1 MEAKAQRDEQT
12 AAERRVVVP
21 AEPAPHPSVTPEE
34 FSDTQF
40 FRRTLFV
47 VAMTI
52 VTALVLALIW
62 YASDVFLLLFAGILF
77 AVLLRAPVNW
87 LARRTPIL
95 ENVALALSVIVFA
108 GALGLL
114 VYMFAAPL
122 AEQVGQLSDTLPQ
135 AAARMRQWVREHHWG
150 AALEPLIQELARL
163 RIDVQTLGQARGVI
177 SSTFAGLAG
186 LAVALFIG
194 AYLAAQPRLYQRGFM
209 HLLPK
214 RIRPRAADVL
224 DEIGSVLRWWM
235 VGRLIIM
242 SVIGVAAGI
251 GLWWLDVPLAL
262 TLGALSGLLEFI
274 PYLGPVLSAVPA
286 LLVAFNVDPAK
297 AFYVLLLYIAIQS
310 AEGYLLSPLVEQRTV
325 SLPPALVIFASLLL
339 AALAGLPGVILASP
353 LTAACIVAVKL
364 LYVEDVVE
372 QPKNTKN

>member
-1 MEAKAQRDEQT
+1 MEAKAHRDGKT
-12 AAERRVVVP
+12 AAERRVVP
-21 AEPAPHPSVTPEE
+21 AEPASPPSVTPEE

-47 VAMTI
+47 AAMTI
-52 VTALVLALIW
+52 MTALVLALIW

-87 LARRTPIL
+87 LARRTPQL
-95 ENVALALSVIVFA
+95 EQVSLALSVL
-108 GALGLL
+108 ALAAALSLL

-122 AEQVGQLSDTLPQ
+122 AEQVGQLSETLPQ
-135 AAARMRQWVREHHWG
+135 AASSMRQWVREHHWG

-194 AYLAAQPRLYQRGFM
+194 VYLAAQPRLYQRGFM

-214 RIRPRAADVL
+214 RMRPRAADVL
-224 DEIGSVLRWWM
+224 DEIGSVLRWWL

-242 SVIGVAAGI
+242 SVIGVVAGI

-262 TLGALSGLLEFI
+262 TLGVLSGLLEFI
-274 PYLGPVLSAVPA
+274 PYLGPILSAVPA
-286 LLVAFNVDPAK
+286 LLVAFNIDPTK

-372 QPKNTKN
+372 QPKNAKNN